1 MNVKTELS
9 GESPERIIGK
19 VQVIDL
25 EPVRRWER
33 IIGAWRRGSAQ
44 ADGENYFLP
53 ASKTCIDSHDLRFVG
68 DDVIARVEA
77 DVGDGQIEG
86 TENGIAEPD
95 ADDVGLGWARSDSQ
109 RWHGRA
115 EDTSERGRSGVE
127 RDGGFGAALG

>member
-9 GESPERIIGK
+9 GESPERIIGE

-77 DVGDGQIEG
+77 DVGD
-86 TENGIAEPD
+86 
-95 ADDVGLGWARSDSQ
+95 R
-109 RWHGRA
+109 
-115 EDTSERGRSGVE
+115 TSGRSGRSGRGLARHKSWVM
-127 RDGGFGAALG
+127 GGGRRGSRP